1 MTRLQMPLAALLAVG
16 VFTAGPFPVPS
27 GSHPFVEIAQAQSRV
42 RAIIDRLFG
51 RGLPAGIAKSNGR
64 IEATQVNVTAKY
76 AGRLSEVS
84 VEEGHPVRV
93 GQVVATIAGEEYEAQ
108 LRGAEATVQKA
119 MHAKTEADA
128 QIAQRQSDLRL
139 AQVELNRT
147 EQLARSNTATRQALD
162 QRRTTYTAATA
173 ALKAASAQRNQAD
186 AAAKT
191 AEADVDRLKAILHD
205 LALRAPRSGRV
216 QYKLMRAGEV
226 VAAGTPVVT
235 ILDLGDVYMT
245 IFLPAAEAGRLAVG
259 DQARVVLDPVP
270 QYVVPATVSFV
281 AADAQFTPKTV
292 ETREER
298 EKLMFRVKLQ
308 IDPDVLKRYE
318 SRVKTGVRG
327 LGFVRLGLSVQW
339 PDNLQVKLP
348 Q

>member
-1 MTRLQMPLAALLAVG
+1 MRRSRVRLVALVTVSLLAAGPPFLC
-16 VFTAGPFPVPS
+16 AGPAAIVQT
-27 GSHPFVEIAQAQSRV
+27 AQAQSRA
-42 RAIIDRLFG
+42 RALIDRLFG

-64 IEATQVNVTAKY
+64 IEATQVDVAAKY

-84 VEEGHPVRV
+84 VEEGDTVKA
-93 GQVVATIAGEEYEAQ
+93 GQVVATIAGDEYEAQ
-108 LRGAEATVQKA
+108 LRGAEAAVQKA
-119 MHAKTEADA
+119 LHAKTEADA
-128 QIAQRQSDLRL
+128 QIAQRQSDLNL
-139 AQVELNRT
+139 AQKELNRT
-147 EQLARSNTATRQALD
+147 EQLVRNGHATRQALD
-162 QRRTTYTAATA
+162 QRRATYEAATA
-173 ALKAASAQRNQAD
+173 ALKAASAQRDRAD
-186 AAAKT
+186 ATAKA
-191 AEADVDRLKAILHD
+191 AEADVDRLKAILQD
-205 LALRAPRSGRV
+205 LVLRAPRSGRV
-216 QYKLMRAGEV
+216 QHKLMRAGEV
-226 VAAGTPVVT
+226 VAAGTRVLT

-259 DQARVVLDPVP
+259 DQARIVLDPVP

-281 AADAQFTPKTV
+281 ATGAQFTPKTV

-308 IDPDVLKRYE
+308 VDPDVLKQYE

-327 LGFVRLGLSVQW
+327 LGFVRLGSSVQW